1 MKRSRTS
8 LATAVVAAL
17 SLVLAGCGGGA
28 TTAAGGE
35 STQTKGGSATVLL
48 SAGGLSQWPSL
59 DPISAGQ
66 ANSDFRNAIFGELFH
81 QAADGKIAPDL
92 ASSYDISS
100 DGLTV
105 TVKLRSGITFSDGT
119 AFDADAV
126 QKAWA
131 RALDPKNGCQ
141 CVTTFSAVASTKADG
156 KDTVVLTLSKPF
168 PALINAFISTALNWI
183 PSPKAIDGMSE
194 ADFGLK
200 PVGAGPFVVDSN
212 DPSQKLVLTR
222 NPKYFKE
229 GKPYL
234 DKLTFQSIGSDQ
246 SAYAGLQSGT
256 AQMVEGMTT
265 VPLLTQGKTAFNLV
279 AVPSTGVWMTQFNAK
294 PGSSLANQTV
304 REALRYATDTK
315 ALNDVLYEGLN
326 KLTQS
331 PTASGGLYY
340 TPKVDDYLTYD
351 LDKAKQLMSTVSGKV
366 TVRLMTSSSNVGLQ
380 AAQAL
385 QTMWTKIGVTTEITQ
400 PDLAGKQERV
410 KNNTWE
416 VLYGFSGAFDPA
428 LNLGTAS
435 FFGTKGPNSGT
446 ADPALDSIL
455 ADAAKTLDNKERG
468 SLYTKAFQL
477 LSDKSYA
484 NFLFENQTFNLVA
497 KTGIRN
503 VDQKSRWISW
513 EDVSAS

>member
-1 MKRSRTS
+1 MQRSRTS
-8 LATAVVAAL
+8 LATALVAAL
-17 SLVLAGCGGGA
+17 ALVLAGCGGGA
-28 TTAAGGE
+28 TTTAGGE
-35 STQTKGGSATVLL
+35 STQTKGGAVTVLL

-66 ANSDFRNAIFGELFH
+66 ANSDFRNAVFGELFH
-81 QAADGKIAPDL
+81 QTGEGQVEPSL
-92 ASSYDISS
+92 ASGYDISA

-105 TVKLRSGITFSDGT
+105 TVTLRPGITFSDGT
-119 AFDADAV
+119 PFDADAV
-126 QKAWA
+126 QKAWT
-131 RALDPKNGCQ
+131 RALDPANGCS
-141 CVTTFSAVASTKADG
+141 CVTTFSAVKSTQASG
-156 KDTVVLTLSKPF
+156 KDTVVMTLSEPF
-168 PALINAFISTALNWI
+168 PAVITAFVSTALNWI
-183 PSPKAIDGMSE
+183 PSPKAVDGMSE

-212 DPSQKLVLTR
+212 DPSQRLVLSR
-222 NPKYFKE
+222 NPKYYK
-229 GKPYL
+229 KDRPYL

-279 AVPSTGVWMTQFNAK
+279 PVPSTGVWMTQFNAK

-315 ALNDVLYEGLN
+315 ALNDVLFDGLN

-351 LDKAKQLMSTVSGKV
+351 LDKAKKLMAQVPDKV

-380 AAQAL
+380 AAQAI
-385 QTMWTKIGVTTEITQ
+385 QSMWNKIGVTTEISQ

-410 KNNTWE
+410 KNNEWE
-416 VLYGFSGAFDPA
+416 VLFGFSGAADPA

-435 FFGTKGPNSGT
+435 FFGSKGRNSGT
-446 ADPALDSIL
+446 QDPELDQLL
-455 ADAAKTLDNKERG
+455 ADAAKSLDTKERG
-468 SLYTKAFQL
+468 DLYTQAFQL

-503 VDQKSRWISW
+503 VDQKSRWIAW
-513 EDVSAS
+513 DDVSAN

>member
-1 MKRSRTS
+1 MRSSRTIF
-8 LATAVVAAL
+8 AAAVAAL
-17 SLVLAGCGGGA
+17 ALVLAACGGGS
-28 TTAAGGE
+28 TPAGGGAA
-35 STQTKGGSATVLL
+35 TPTKGGAATVLL

-81 QAADGKIAPDL
+81 QGADGELQPHL
-92 ASSYDISS
+92 ASAYKISD

-105 TVKLRSGITFSDGT
+105 TVTLRAGITFSDGT
-119 AFDADAV
+119 PFDAAAV
-126 QKAWA
+126 DTAWQ
-131 RALDPKNGCQ
+131 RALDPANGCQ
-141 CVTTFSAVASTKADG
+141 CVTTFSAVESTKAEGD
-156 KDTVVLTLSKPF
+156 DTVVLDLSRPF
-168 PALINAFISTALNWI
+168 PAVINAFISTALNWI

-212 DPSQKLVLTR
+212 DPSQKLVLAR
-222 NPKYFKE
+222 NPKYFK
-229 GKPYL
+229 KDLPYL

-256 AQMVEGMTT
+256 AQLVEGMTT
-265 VPLLTQGKTAFNLV
+265 VPLLTQGKQAFNLV
-279 AVPSTGVWMTQFNAK
+279 PVPSTGVWMTQFNSK
-294 PGSSLANQTV
+294 TGSLTNQKA

-315 ALNDVLYEGLN
+315 ALNDVLFSGLN

-331 PTASGGLYY
+331 PTASGGLFH
-340 TPKVDDYLTYD
+340 TDKVDGYLGYD
-351 LDKAKQLMSTVSGKV
+351 LDKAKELIAQVPGKV
-366 TVRLMTSSSNVGLQ
+366 TVRMMTSSSNVGLQ

-385 QTMWTKIGVTTEITQ
+385 QSMWKKIGVETVISQ

-410 KNNTWE
+410 KNGDWE
-416 VLYGFSGAFDPA
+416 ILFGFSGAFDPA
-428 LNLGTAS
+428 LNLGAAS
-435 FFGTKGPNSGT
+435 FFGSKGPNSGT
-446 ADPALDSIL
+446 ADPELDGIL
-455 ADAAKTLDNKERG
+455 ADAAKSLDDKDRG
-468 SLYTKAFQL
+468 ELYKQAFQL

-503 VDQKSRWISW
+503 YDQGSRWISW
-513 EDVSAS
+513 DQVATS

>member
-1 MKRSRTS
+1 VKKSRTS
-8 LATAVVAAL
+8 VATAALAAL
-17 SLVLAGCGGGA
+17 ALVLAGCGGVSP
-28 TTAAGGE
+28 AAGGE
-35 STQTKGGSATVLL
+35 STTPAKGGAVTVLL

-59 DPISAGQ
+59 DPVSAGQ
-66 ANSDFRNAIFGELFH
+66 ANSDFRNAVFGELFH
-81 QAADGKIAPDL
+81 QGANGKIEPDL
-92 ASSYDISS
+92 ASGYDLS
-100 DGLTV
+100 DDGRTLTV
-105 TVKLRSGITFSDGT
+105 TLRKGVTFSDGT
-119 AFDADAV
+119 PFDAAAV
-126 QKAWA
+126 QKAWQ
-131 RALDPKNGCQ
+131 RALDPANGCQ
-141 CVTTFSAVASTKADG
+141 CVTTFSAVDATEARGD
-156 KDTVVLTLSKPF
+156 DTLVMTLSRPF
-168 PALINAFISTALNWI
+168 PAVVNAFISTALNWI

-212 DPSQKLVLTR
+212 DPSQRLVLSR
-222 NPKYFKE
+222 NPTYFKE
-229 GKPYL
+229 NRPYL

-279 AVPSTGVWMTQFNAK
+279 PVPSTGVWMTQFNSK
-294 PGSSLANQTV
+294 PGSALADQTA

-315 ALNDVLYEGLN
+315 ALNDVLFDGLN

-331 PTASGGLYY
+331 PTASGGLFH
-340 TPKVDDYLTYD
+340 TEKVDNYIAYD
-351 LDKAKQLMSTVSGKV
+351 LDKAKQLMAQVPGKIR
-366 TVRLMTSSSNVGLQ
+366 VRLMTSSSNVGLQ

-385 QTMWTKIGVTTEITQ
+385 QAMWNKIGVETEISQ

-410 KNNTWE
+410 KNGDWE
-416 VLYGFSGAFDPA
+416 VLFGFGGAFDPA

-435 FFGTKGPNSGT
+435 FFGSKGPNSGT
-446 ADPALDSIL
+446 ADPELDQLI
-455 ADAAKTLDNKERG
+455 ADAAKALDAKERG
-468 SLYTKAFQL
+468 DLYRKAFQL

-503 VDQKSRWISW
+503 YDQDSRWIAW
-513 EDVSAS
+513 DQVSAS